1 MLRAFTTKL
10 AALTLL
16 SVGSLTAQ
24 ATEEPLAPEV
34 AFPASAKV
42 QNADS
47 VSVRFDM
54 VEGYYLY
61 HDKISVSTDNPD
73 VAFGELKIPKGK
85 VKQDEF
91 FGEVETHRGK
101 LATTLPIT
109 QRPAGATSL
118 ELKIKSQ
125 GCADIGLCYPP
136 ITQKVSV
143 QLPAQVASTAATTL
157 LSSGNSSTLGSVLDF
172 SKLGAS
178 NDPIPDPVEAFKVE
192 LVQAGDGVISLNWQ
206 IHPATYLYKDKFA
219 FELKDGNGTLAT
231 ANLPTG
237 KKKHDEYFG
246 EVETYRDAV
255 QMQIPYS
262 GDPSGAQLKIKYQ
275 GCADAGICYVPQQT
289 ELTLP
294 AGLATAA
301 LSTPTTNSAAATTAV
316 AMATTA
322 SASSAPTST
331 APVSEQ
337 DRLTA
342 QMRDNNFGLVLLG
355 FFGLGLL
362 LAFTPCVFPMIPILS
377 GIIVGQGEDLS
388 TRKALALSAVY
399 VLAMALT
406 YTIVGVLIGLSGENI
421 QAWFQTPWV
430 LYTFAAMFVALSFSM
445 FGFYELQMPS
455 AIQSKLTNMSNKQSG
470 GDYAGVAIMGL
481 LSSLIVGPCVT
492 APLMAVLV
500 YIAESG
506 DAVKGGLVLFTLSLG
521 MGAPLLLIGASAGK
535 LLPRAGGWMDTVKAA
550 FGVLMIAMAI
560 WMLERVLP
568 APVILA
574 LSAVLLIV
582 SAVYMGAL
590 STPAEG
596 KSGWYQLWR
605 GLGIVFLIYG
615 ALLMVGATSGSK
627 SLLKPLAGVR
637 AVSTSGG
644 TEVAS
649 DELHFTRV
657 NSNAELDAAIAKAS
671 SQGKSVMY
679 DFYADWCASCKE
691 MEAFTFTDPQ
701 VQAALGNFVTL
712 QVDVTDNNEE
722 HQAMLKRYGLFGPP
736 AILFFDTNG
745 QEQRNLRVVGFMDA
759 EPFANNVRAVQ

>member
-1 MLRAFTTKL
+1 MFRVFTTKL
-10 AALTLL
+10 AALALL
-16 SVGSLTAQ
+16 SLGSLTAQ

-61 HDKISVSTDNPD
+61 HDKISVSTDNPN
-73 VAFGELKIPKGK
+73 VVFGELKIPKGK

-143 QLPAQVASTAATTL
+143 ELPAQAASTAAATL
-157 LSSGNSSTLGSVLDF
+157 LNSGNNSSSFGSALDF
-172 SKLGAS
+172 SKLGSS
-178 NDPIPDPVEAFKVE
+178 NEAIPDPVEAFKVE
-192 LVQAGDGVISLNWQ
+192 LVQAGDGILSLNWQ

-219 FELKDGNGTLAT
+219 FELMDGAGTLA
-231 ANLPTG
+231 AVNLPAG

-246 EVETYRDAV
+246 EVETYRDTV

-275 GCADAGICYVPQQT
+275 GCADAGVCYVPQQT

-294 AGLATAA
+294 GNLATAA
-301 LSTPTTNSAAATTAV
+301 LSTTATTTVAASSAV
-316 AMATTA
+316 AMAA
-322 SASSAPTST
+322 SAPASSAPM
-331 APVSEQ
+331 SEQ

-342 QMRDNNFGLVLLG
+342 EMRDTNLGLVLLG

-377 GIIVGQGEDLS
+377 GIIVGQGENLS
-388 TRKALALSAVY
+388 TRKALILSGVY

-455 AIQSKLTNMSNKQSG
+455 AIQSKLTNMSNKQNG

-481 LSSLIVGPCVT
+481 LSALIVGPCVT

-506 DAVKGGLVLFTLSLG
+506 DAVKGGLVLFSLSLG
-521 MGAPLLLIGASAGK
+521 MGAPLMLIGASAGK
-535 LLPRAGGWMDTVKAA
+535 LLPRAGGWMDAVKSV
-550 FGVLMIAMAI
+550 FGVLMIGMAI

-568 APVILA
+568 APIILA
-574 LSAVLLIV
+574 LTGMLLIV

-590 STPAEG
+590 STPSDG

-605 GLGIVFLIYG
+605 GLGVVFMIYG
-615 ALLMVGATSGSK
+615 AMLMIGAASGSK
-627 SLLKPLAGVR
+627 SLLKPLGNISRSASSSAAGGEF
-637 AVSTSGG
+637 T
-644 TEVAS
+644 S
-649 DELHFTRV
+649 DEVHFTRI

-671 SQGKSVMY
+671 AQGKTVLY

-712 QVDVTDNNEE
+712 QVDVTDNNKE
-722 HQAMLKRYGLFGPP
+722 HQAMLKRFGLFGPP
-736 AILFFDTNG
+736 AILFFDTAG

-759 EPFANNVRAVQ
+759 EPFAANVRAVQ

>member
-1 MLRAFTTKL
+1 MLRVFTKKL
-10 AALTLL
+10 AVLTLL
-16 SVGSLTAQ
+16 SVGGLTAQ
-24 ATEEPLAPEV
+24 ATEEPLAPEI

-47 VSVRFDM
+47 VSVRFDI

-85 VKQDEF
+85 VKQDDF

-143 QLPAQVASTAATTL
+143 ELPAQVATASAATL
-157 LSSGNSSTLGSVLDF
+157 LSSGNSSSLGSVLDF

-192 LVQAGDGVISLNWQ
+192 LMQAGDGVISLNWQ

-219 FELKDGNGTLAT
+219 FELKDGSGTLAT
-231 ANLPTG
+231 ANLPAG
-237 KKKHDEYFG
+237 VKKHDEYFG
-246 EVETYRDAV
+246 EVETYRNAV

-294 AGLATAA
+294 AGLATSAFSAA
-301 LSTPTTNSAAATTAV
+301 EINSAAATTAV
-316 AMATTA
+316 AMTTQAAVSNKLAATT
-322 SASSAPTST
+322 
-331 APVSEQ
+331 PVSEQ

-342 QMRDNNFGLVLLG
+342 EMRDSNFGLVLLG

-455 AIQSKLTNMSNKQSG
+455 AMQSKLTNMSNKQSG

-481 LSSLIVGPCVT
+481 LSALIVGPCVT

-535 LLPRAGGWMDTVKAA
+535 LLPHAGSWMDAVKAV

-574 LSAVLLIV
+574 LSAALLIV

-590 STPAEG
+590 STPSDG

-637 AVSTSGG
+637 AVSTFSG
-644 TEVAS
+644 TEMAS
-649 DELHFTRV
+649 DELHFTRI

-671 SQGKSVMY
+671 SQGKSAMY
-679 DFYADWCASCKE
+679 DFYADWCVSCKE

-701 VQAALGNFVTL
+701 VQAALGNFVML
-712 QVDVTDNNEE
+712 QVDVTDNNQE

-745 QEQRNLRVVGFMDA
+745 QEQRSLRVVGFMDA

>member
-1 MLRAFTTKL
+1 MFRAFTTKL
-10 AALTLL
+10 AALALL
-16 SVGSLTAQ
+16 SVSSLTAQ
-24 ATEEPLAPEV
+24 ATEEPLAPEI

-42 QNADS
+42 QNTDS
-47 VSVRFDM
+47 ISVRFDI

-109 QRPAGATSL
+109 QRPAGATRL

-143 QLPAQVASTAATTL
+143 ELPAQVATAAAATL
-157 LSSGNSSTLGSVLDF
+157 LSGQSSSSFGSALDF

-192 LVQAGDGVISLNWQ
+192 LVQAGDGVISLNWN

-219 FELKDGNGTLAT
+219 FELKDGSGTLAAAT
-231 ANLPTG
+231 LPLG

-246 EVETYRDAV
+246 EVETYRDTV

-294 AGLATAA
+294 GGLATAA
-301 LSTPTTNSAAATTAV
+301 LSTAATNTAATTTAV
-316 AMATTA
+316 AMTTTAVATTPA
-322 SASSAPTST
+322 L
-331 APVSEQ
+331 VSEQ

-455 AIQSKLTNMSNKQSG
+455 AIQSKLTNMSNKQNG

-481 LSSLIVGPCVT
+481 LSALIVGPCVT

-535 LLPRAGGWMDTVKAA
+535 LLPRAGGWMDAVKAV

-568 APVILA
+568 APIILA
-574 LSAVLLIV
+574 LSAMLLIV

-644 TEVAS
+644 IEAAS

-657 NSNAELDAAIAKAS
+657 NSNAELDAAIANAS
-671 SQGKSVMY
+671 AQGKSVMY

-712 QVDVTDNNEE
+712 QVDVTDNNQE

-736 AILFFDTNG
+736 AILFFNTNG
-745 QEQRNLRVVGFMDA
+745 QEQRNLRVVGFM
-759 EPFANNVRAVQ
+759 ESETFASNVRAVQ